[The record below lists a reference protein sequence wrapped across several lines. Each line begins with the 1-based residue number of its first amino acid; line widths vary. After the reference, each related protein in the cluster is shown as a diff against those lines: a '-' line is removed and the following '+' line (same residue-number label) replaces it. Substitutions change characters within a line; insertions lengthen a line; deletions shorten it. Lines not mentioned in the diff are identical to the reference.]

1 MTLDRTL
8 LRGVRTILRARTKSF
23 VALAKRA
30 GLDPATD
37 FRRAD
42 LRDVDFATDDIAGFD
57 FSGADLRGARLD
69 RVQNRHRAIF
79 TGAILDDAGEAIPRP
94 PWSSASG
101 RDQYGTYADFTLP
114 GTTITQRLRWVPPGR
129 FTMGSPAS
137 EAGRRDNEG
146 PQHEVVFVQGYWL
159 FDTPCT
165 QALWQGVMGNNPSR
179 FAHPLRPVENVN
191 FNQVQSFIAKLNAR
205 LPGLELCL
213 PSEAEFERATRAG
226 TATATWAGDMDIQ
239 GEYNAPLLHP
249 IAWYGGNSGLGYD
262 LDEREDSADW
272 PEKQFEHSQA
282 GTRQVKTREANP
294 WGFYDLL
301 GNVWE
306 WCADTWHDS
315 YYDAPEDGSAW
326 IDNEAGPAPRV
337 FRGGAWDYPARFV
350 RAAVRYSYPPDSRGD
365 SLGFRCARV
374 HVTGEAERRAARR
387 ERPARSARAAPASPE
402 RSGEANSSSS
412 PRPKGEKF

>member
-23 VALAKRA
+23 VALAQRA

-249 IAWYGGNSGLGYD
+249 IAWYGGVRAWGDRAECDPGA
-262 LDEREDSADW
+262 AD
-272 PEKQFEHSQA
+272 
-282 GTRQVKTREANP
+282 G
-294 WGFYDLL
+294 G
-301 GNVWE
+301 GG
-306 WCADTWHDS
+306 AD
-315 YYDAPEDGSAW
+315 Y
-326 IDNEAGPAPRV
+326 
-337 FRGGAWDYPARFV
+337 RGGYQSRAKGDGGEV
-350 RAAVRYSYPPDSRGD
+350 RDD
-365 SLGFRCARV
+365 GFRQSE
-374 HVTGEAERRAARR
+374 GGGG
-387 ERPARSARAAPASPE
+387 
-402 RSGEANSSSS
+402 RSGAL
-412 PRPKGEKF
+412 PGEPDQGGGGLLV